1 MLVFQSDS
9 NPTSLQISEHLAV
22 ELIQGHQLYIENW
35 RYFLD
40 QSYDQTGLR
49 GERTDVCPVSACPD
63 GLRVLLRNNC
73 DPSPLMSRLR
83 ACPERL
89 TSSSSDDIIWD
100 PQHSSGII
108 RPLGPPWQ
116 YHHSFRHRL
125 VMVDSILCIAW
136 LRGLLHKIKPSNST
150 ELLMAREILRSNQ
163 I

>member
-35 RYFLD
+35 RH
-40 QSYDQTGLR
+40 LR
-49 GERTDVCPVSACPD
+49 LSVLWPARTERTDVCPVSGCPA